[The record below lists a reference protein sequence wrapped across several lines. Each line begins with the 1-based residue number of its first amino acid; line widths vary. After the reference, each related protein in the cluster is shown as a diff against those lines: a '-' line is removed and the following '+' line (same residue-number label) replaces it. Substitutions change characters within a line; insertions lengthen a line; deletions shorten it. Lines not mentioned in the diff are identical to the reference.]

1 MLSLSIKISNLAI
14 YDIIYISKLVF
25 SDWFVLCIPVC
36 GFIETLGQPNTL
48 EWLSTCTWSPTLE
61 ISSVSSV
68 RTTTHHTKLLVI
80 TLASLPGSVDY
91 R

>member
-1 MLSLSIKISNLAI
+1 MLSLSIKISDLAI

-25 SDWFVLCIPVC
+25 WFVLCIPVC

-48 EWLSTCTWSPTLE
+48 EWINTCTPTLE

-68 RTTTHHTKLLVI
+68 RTTTRHTKLLVI

>member
-1 MLSLSIKISNLAI
+1 MLSLSIKISDLAI

-25 SDWFVLCIPVC
+25 WFVLCISVC

-48 EWLSTCTWSPTLE
+48 EWISICTWTPTLE

-68 RTTTHHTKLLVI
+68 RTTTRHTKLLVI

>member
-1 MLSLSIKISNLAI
+1 MLRLSIKIRDLAI
-14 YDIIYISKLVF
+14 YYIIYILKACF
-25 SDWFVLCIPVC
+25 WFVLCIPVC

-48 EWLSTCTWSPTLE
+48 EWISTCTPTLE

-68 RTTTHHTKLLVI
+68 RTTTRHTKLLVI
-80 TLASLPGSVDY
+80 TMASLPGSVDY

>member
-1 MLSLSIKISNLAI
+1 MLSLSIKISDLAI

-25 SDWFVLCIPVC
+25 SDWFVLCISVC
-36 GFIETLGQPNTL
+36 GFIETLRQPNTL
-48 EWLSTCTWSPTLE
+48 EWISIWTPTLE

-68 RTTTHHTKLLVI
+68 RTTTRHTKLLVI